1 MSLLIKVLKSP
12 SIVVEFTSSQ
22 WQLLLREANASQLVG
37 RVKYLVEQQ
46 SEFIAP
52 DYVSWHLTSAYKIAE
67 KQKKQAIIEFYEVS
81 KALKNLNTQLV
92 FLKGAAYIAKNLPC
106 SFGRTFSDIDILV
119 KETDLLKIER
129 TLKFS
134 DWLKTDVDDYDEKY
148 YRTWMHEIPPLAHA
162 YRGTVLDI
170 HHNILPRT
178 NKNSPDASQFSFENV
193 HVDNVGEIQT
203 LTDLDLVIHT
213 AVHLFTESEF
223 HHGLR
228 DISDI
233 DMLLNHFQTQYSK
246 VNKDFISELISRS
259 VELGLFDYVRL
270 AIRYA
275 HFIFATPLGETKLAS
290 LACSSSVLGRLQ
302 DFCFINTLKPN
313 HTSCRTW
320 RSALAE
326 FILYWRGHLIRMP
339 LTLLIPHLTKKS
351 WKRFMDIFVREEPNN
366 ENMIP

>member
-52 DYVSWHLTSAYKIAE
+52 DYVSWHLASAYKIAE

-134 DWLKTDVDDYDEKY
+134 LF
-148 YRTWMHEIPPLAHA
+148 HSHA
-162 YRGTVLDI
+162 L
-170 HHNILPRT
+170 
-178 NKNSPDASQFSFENV
+178 
-193 HVDNVGEIQT
+193 
-203 LTDLDLVIHT
+203 LT
-213 AVHLFTESEF
+213 
-223 HHGLR
+223 
-228 DISDI
+228 
-233 DMLLNHFQTQYSK
+233 
-246 VNKDFISELISRS
+246 
-259 VELGLFDYVRL
+259 
-270 AIRYA
+270 
-275 HFIFATPLGETKLAS
+275 
-290 LACSSSVLGRLQ
+290 
-302 DFCFINTLKPN
+302 
-313 HTSCRTW
+313 
-320 RSALAE
+320 
-326 FILYWRGHLIRMP
+326 
-339 LTLLIPHLTKKS
+339 
-351 WKRFMDIFVREEPNN
+351 
-366 ENMIP
+366 